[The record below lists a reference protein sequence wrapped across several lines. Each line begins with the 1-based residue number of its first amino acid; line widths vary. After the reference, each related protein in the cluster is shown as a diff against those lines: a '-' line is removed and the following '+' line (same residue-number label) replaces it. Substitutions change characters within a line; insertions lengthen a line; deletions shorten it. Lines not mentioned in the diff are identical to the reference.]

1 MLTYLVTVCAMFSLL
16 VGMILVQ
23 RIYRHFAA
31 THPELGPF
39 RKEGCCGCS
48 GIEKDCGS
56 GSCKSPPGAPGS

>member
-1 MLTYLVTVCAMFSLL
+1 MLTYLVTVSAIFSLL

-39 RKEGCCGCS
+39 RQEGCCGCGS
-48 GIEKDCGS
+48 LKKDCSS
-56 GSCKSPPGAPGS
+56 GSNCKSAEH